1 MKKWNSARRHKKRH
15 AVIAKIKLSM
25 LLLWILVCCAALLMG
40 QEGADAPATV
50 GRLTFSGVIN
60 PVSAEYIIDGITE
73 SELENHDAVI
83 IEMDTPGGLVDSME
97 DIVQKMV
104 NTDIPVIIYVSPKGG
119 GAGSAGAFITIAS
132 DIAVMA
138 PDTSIGAATPISMMP
153 TGQGNFPGEEDN
165 EEGDT
170 ETESTLMHKATN
182 FYASYM
188 RGLAEGRNRNAD
200 LAESMVT
207 EAVTVTAED
216 ALDQNIIDLVAG
228 DIYELMDLVS
238 GRTFETT
245 KGEVTLDLN
254 NARIAEFPMGF
265 RREFLYTLTNPNVA
279 YILMMLGLMGLYFE
293 LSNPGAIFP
302 GVIGGICLILAF
314 YSFQTL
320 PVNYAG
326 VLLILL
332 SVVLFILEIK
342 VTSYGLLS
350 VGGIISLFL
359 GSIMLFKS
367 SFPEYLRVSM
377 TTILPTVIGVT
388 LFFVLCIW
396 LTVKAYRRKP
406 STGDLGIVTERG
418 IAKTPIDKD
427 GGKVYVHGEWWNAIS
442 DDPIEEGEKV
452 EVIEGKNLLIKVK
465 KVED

>member
-1 MKKWNSARRHKKRH
+1 MKKIKNAQRRTKKR
-15 AVIAKIKLSM
+15 ATIAKIKLGT
-25 LLLWILVCCAALLMG
+25 LLLWILVCFAALLMG
-40 QEGADAPATV
+40 QEGSESPVTV
-50 GRLTFSGVIN
+50 GRLSFSGVIN

-73 SELENHDAVI
+73 AEIQNHAAVI

-104 NTDIPVIIYVSPKGG
+104 NSDIPVIVFVSPRGG

-153 TGQGNFPGEEDN
+153 TGQGEFPGEETD
-165 EEGDT
+165 EEGDS

-200 LAESMVT
+200 LAEAMVT
-207 EAVTVTAED
+207 EAVTVTAEA
-216 ALDQNIIDLVAG
+216 ALESNIIDLIAN
-228 DIYELMDLVS
+228 DIYELMELVS

-245 KGEVTLDLN
+245 KGEVTLNLD
-254 NARIAEFPMGF
+254 NARIVEFPMGF

-302 GVIGGICLILAF
+302 GVIGGVCLILAF

-350 VGGIISLFL
+350 MGGIVSLFL

-367 SFPEYLRVSM
+367 TFPEYLRVSM
-377 TTILPTVIGVT
+377 GTILPTVVGVT

-396 LTVKAYRRKP
+396 LTVRAYRRKP
-406 STGDLGIVTERG
+406 STGDLGIVSERG
-418 IAKTPIDKD
+418 VAKTPIDKD
-427 GGKVYVHGEWWNAIS
+427 GGKVYVHGEWWNAVS
-442 DDPIEEGEKV
+442 DTPIEEGEKV

-465 KVED
+465 KVEN

>member
-1 MKKWNSARRHKKRH
+1 MKKTRAARRHGKKR
-15 AVIAKIKLSM
+15 AVIAKIKLGM
-25 LLLWILVCCAALLMG
+25 LLLWILVCFAALLMG
-40 QEGADAPATV
+40 QEGTDEPVTV
-50 GRLTFSGVIN
+50 GRLSFSGVIN

-73 SELENHDAVI
+73 SEIQDHAAVI

-97 DIVQKMV
+97 DIVQKMID
-104 NTDIPVIIYVSPKGG
+104 TDIPVIVYVSPPGG

-153 TGQGNFPGEEDN
+153 TGQGEFPGEETD
-165 EEGDT
+165 EETDA

-188 RGLAEGRNRNAD
+188 RGLAEGRKRNAD

-207 EAVTVTAED
+207 EAVTVTATE
-216 ALDQNIIDLVAG
+216 AMEQNIIDLIAG
-228 DIYELMDLVS
+228 DIDELLALVN
-238 GRTFETT
+238 GRTFKTV
-245 KGEVTLDLN
+245 KGEVILN
-254 NARIAEFPMGF
+254 LENARIAEFPMGF

-302 GVIGGICLILAF
+302 GVIGGICLILAC

-350 VGGIISLFL
+350 MGGIVSLFL

-367 SFPEYLRVSM
+367 SFPDYLRVSM
-377 TTILPTVIGVT
+377 GTILPTVIVVT
-388 LFFVLCIW
+388 LFFALCIW
-396 LTVKAYRRKP
+396 LTVKAYKRKP
-406 STGDLGIVTERG
+406 ATGDLGIVSERG
-418 IAKTPIDKD
+418 VAKTRIDKD
-427 GGKVYVHGEWWNAIS
+427 GGKVYVHGEWWNAVS
-442 DDPIEEGEKV
+442 DTPIEEGEKV

>member
-1 MKKWNSARRHKKRH
+1 MKRKKHSRRPKKRG
-15 AVIAKIKLSM
+15 AVIARIKLAT
-25 LLLWILVCCAALLMG
+25 LLVWILVCFTALLMG
-40 QEGADAPATV
+40 QESADSPVTV
-50 GRLTFSGVIN
+50 GRLSFSGVIN

-73 SELENHDAVI
+73 AEIENYAAVI

-97 DIVQKMV
+97 DIVQKIV
-104 NTDIPVIIYVSPKGG
+104 NSHIPVIVFVAPKGG

-153 TGQGNFPGEEDN
+153 TGQGEFPGEEGD
-165 EEGDT
+165 EEDGS
-170 ETESTLMHKATN
+170 ETESTLMNKATN

-200 LAESMVT
+200 LAETMVT

-216 ALDQNIIDLVAG
+216 ALEQNIIDLIAG
-228 DIYELMDLVS
+228 DIYELMELIS

-245 KGEVTLDLN
+245 KGEVTLNLE

-350 VGGIISLFL
+350 LGGVVSLFL

-388 LFFVLCIW
+388 LFFILCIW

-406 STGDLGIVTERG
+406 STGDLGIVSERG
-418 IAKTPIDKD
+418 VAKTRIDKD
-427 GGKVYVHGEWWNAIS
+427 GGKVYVHGEWWNAVS
-442 DDPIEEGEKV
+442 DTPIEEGEKV
-452 EVIEGKNLLIKVK
+452 EVIEGQNLLIKVR

>member
-1 MKKWNSARRHKKRH
+1 MKKMKTSKRH
-15 AVIAKIKLSM
+15 AHRRSVVAAIKLGM
-25 LLLWILVCCAALLMG
+25 LLLWILVCFTALLMG
-40 QEGADAPATV
+40 QEGADSHATV
-50 GRLTFSGVIN
+50 GHLSFSGVIN

-73 SELENHDAVI
+73 AEIENYSAVI

-104 NTDIPVIIYVSPKGG
+104 NSDIPVIIYVSPKGG

-138 PDTSIGAATPISMMP
+138 PDTSIGAATPVSMMP
-153 TGQGNFPGEEDN
+153 TGQGDFPGEETD
-165 EEGDT
+165 EETDKD
-170 ETESTLMHKATN
+170 TESTLMHKATN

-216 ALDQNIIDLVAG
+216 ALKSNIIDLIAG
-228 DIYELMDLVS
+228 DIYELMELVS

-245 KGEVTLDLN
+245 KGEVTLDLT
-254 NARIAEFPMGF
+254 NARLVEFPMGF

-359 GSIMLFKS
+359 GSMMLFKS
-367 SFPEYLRVSM
+367 TFPEYLRVSM
-377 TTILPTVIGVT
+377 GTILPTVIGVT

-396 LTVKAYRRKP
+396 LTVKAYKRKP
-406 STGDLGIVTERG
+406 HTGDLGIVSERG
-418 IAKTPIDKD
+418 VAKTRIDKD
-427 GGKVYVHGEWWNAIS
+427 GGKVYVHGEWWNAVS
-442 DDPIEEGEKV
+442 DTPIEEGERV